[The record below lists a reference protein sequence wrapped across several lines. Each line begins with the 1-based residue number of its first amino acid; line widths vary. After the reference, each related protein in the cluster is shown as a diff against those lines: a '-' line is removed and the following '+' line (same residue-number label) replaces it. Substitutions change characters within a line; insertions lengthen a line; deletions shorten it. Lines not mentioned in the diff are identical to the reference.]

1 MLLGIRDNRGQRQ
14 LDRWIASEQRQAFA
28 RRTGRF
34 PVRRFAPPADISCVG
49 HPEDLASVT
58 AYTDGACSGNPGPG
72 GWGVLLQAHGD
83 AGLVKERELSGG
95 ESATTNNRME
105 LTAAIEA
112 LRALTSPTA
121 ITVRTDSQYVRNGIS
136 KWILGWKANGWRT
149 AGKKEVKNSD
159 LWMQLDELQ
168 RTHDVRWEWVK
179 AMPTTPATKGRT
191 NLPGRG

>member
-1 MLLGIRDNRGQRQ
+1 MLR
-14 LDRWIASEQRQAFA
+14 
-28 RRTGRF
+28 
-34 PVRRFAPPADISCVG
+34 
-49 HPEDLASVT
+49 VT

-72 GWGVLLQAHGD
+72 GWGVLLQAHD
-83 AGLVKERELSGG
+83 EARLVKERELSGG

-112 LRALTSPTA
+112 LRALTSSTA

-149 AGKKEVKNSD
+149 AAKREVKNSD

-168 RTHDVRWEWVK
+168 KAHDVRWEWVK
-179 AMPTTPATKGRT
+179 GHADD
-191 NLPGRG
+191 PGNERADKLAREGMRPFR

>member
-1 MLLGIRDNRGQRQ
+1 MLR
-14 LDRWIASEQRQAFA
+14 
-28 RRTGRF
+28 
-34 PVRRFAPPADISCVG
+34 
-49 HPEDLASVT
+49 VT

-72 GWGVLLQAHGD
+72 GWGVLLQAHGE

-105 LTAAIEA
+105 LTAAIAA
-112 LRALTSPTA
+112 LRALTSPTS

-149 AGKKEVKNSD
+149 AAKKAVKNSD

-168 RTHDVRWEWVK
+168 RAHDVRWEWVK
-179 AMPTTPATKGRT
+179 GHADD
-191 NLPGRG
+191 PGNERADRLAREGMKPFR

>member
-1 MLLGIRDNRGQRQ
+1 MLR
-14 LDRWIASEQRQAFA
+14 
-28 RRTGRF
+28 
-34 PVRRFAPPADISCVG
+34 
-49 HPEDLASVT
+49 VT

-83 AGLVKERELSGG
+83 SGLVKERELSGG
-95 ESATTNNRME
+95 ATATTNNRME

-149 AGKKEVKNSD
+149 AAKREVKNSD
-159 LWMQLDELQ
+159 LWTQLDELQ
-168 RTHDVRWEWVK
+168 MAHDVRWEWVK
-179 AMPTTPATKGRT
+179 GHADD
-191 NLPGRG
+191 PGNERADKLAREGMKPFR

>member
-1 MLLGIRDNRGQRQ
+1 MLR
-14 LDRWIASEQRQAFA
+14 
-28 RRTGRF
+28 
-34 PVRRFAPPADISCVG
+34 
-49 HPEDLASVT
+49 VT

-72 GWGVLLQAHGD
+72 GWGVLLQAHD
-83 AGLVKERELSGG
+83 HTRLVKERELSGG

-149 AGKKEVKNSD
+149 AAKGKVKNSD

-168 RTHDVRWEWVK
+168 RAHDVRWEWVK
-179 AMPTTPATKGRT
+179 GHADD
-191 NLPGRG
+191 PGNERADKLAREGMKPFR

>member
-1 MLLGIRDNRGQRQ
+1 M
-14 LDRWIASEQRQAFA
+14 
-28 RRTGRF
+28 
-34 PVRRFAPPADISCVG
+34 
-49 HPEDLASVT
+49 
-58 AYTDGACSGNPGPG
+58 
-72 GWGVLLQAHGD
+72 LLQAHGE

-112 LRALTSPTA
+112 LRALTSSTA

-149 AGKKEVKNSD
+149 TAKKEVKNSD

-168 RTHDVRWEWVK
+168 GAHDVRWEWVK
-179 AMPTTPATKGRT
+179 GHADD
-191 NLPGRG
+191 PGNERADKLAREGMKPFR